1 MYKIEF
7 APLQGYTDAIYRTM
21 HNKVFGGINSYYSPF
36 IRLEKGE
43 VRQKDIKDI
52 LPENNENINLVPQI
66 IVNSNEEFLKLT
78 ELVCNLGYKR
88 IDINMG
94 CPFPLQ
100 TKKGRGAALLQN
112 TNHLEDIVESINSI
126 NDIDF
131 SIKMRLGM
139 DSAEDAKGAL
149 EIINKAK
156 LHHLTIHPRIA
167 KQQYKGEIDYQT
179 FDYIY
184 QNCLHPIIYNGDI
197 LSQEDIYNIINIYPK
212 IAKFAG
218 AGTIVPITGFANSV
232 VAPAIDA
239 KSEGIMIG
247 RGLLAKPYLAMEL
260 NKTIRLSV
268 SERLSMIM
276 KLHDAIYDHYSSVM
290 QGEHQLLLKMKTFW
304 EYLDEEIGKKPYKA
318 IKKSVNI
325 KKYELAIRLIGSY

>member
-78 ELVCNLGYKR
+78 ESVCNLGYKR

-100 TKKGRGAALLQN
+100 TKKGRGAAILQN
-112 TNHLEDIVESINSI
+112 TKHLEDIVESINSI

-212 IAKFAG
+212 IEA
-218 AGTIVPITGFANSV
+218 
-232 VAPAIDA
+232 
-239 KSEGIMIG
+239 IMIG

>member
-7 APLQGYTDAIYRTM
+7 APLQGYTDAIYRTI

-78 ELVCNLGYKR
+78 ESVCKLGYKR

-112 TNHLEDIVESINSI
+112 TKHLEDIVESINSI

-156 LHHLTIHPRIA
+156 LHHITIHPRIA

-212 IAKFAG
+212 I
-218 AGTIVPITGFANSV
+218 
-232 VAPAIDA
+232 
-239 KSEGIMIG
+239 EGIMIG

>member
-78 ELVCNLGYKR
+78 ESVSNLGYKR

-112 TNHLEDIVESINSI
+112 TKHLEDIVESINSI

-212 IAKFAG
+212 I
-218 AGTIVPITGFANSV
+218 
-232 VAPAIDA
+232 
-239 KSEGIMIG
+239 EGIMIG

>member
-78 ELVCNLGYKR
+78 ESVCNLGYKR

-112 TNHLEDIVESINSI
+112 TKHLEDIVESINSI

-212 IAKFAG
+212 I
-218 AGTIVPITGFANSV
+218 
-232 VAPAIDA
+232 
-239 KSEGIMIG
+239 EGIMIG

-318 IKKSVNI
+318 IKQSVDI

>member
-7 APLQGYTDAIYRTM
+7 APLQGYTDAIYRTI
-21 HNKVFGGINSYYSPF
+21 HNKVFGGINCYYSPF

-78 ELVCNLGYKR
+78 ESVCNLGYKR

-112 TNHLEDIVESINSI
+112 TKHLEDIVESINSI

-212 IAKFAG
+212 I
-218 AGTIVPITGFANSV
+218 
-232 VAPAIDA
+232 
-239 KSEGIMIG
+239 EGIMIG

>member
-7 APLQGYTDAIYRTM
+7 APLQGYTDAIYRTI
-21 HNKVFGGINSYYSPF
+21 HNKVFGGINCYYSPF

-78 ELVCNLGYKR
+78 ESVCNLGYKR

-100 TKKGRGAALLQN
+100 TKKGRGAAILQN
-112 TNHLEDIVESINSI
+112 TKHLENIVESINSI

-212 IAKFAG
+212 I
-218 AGTIVPITGFANSV
+218 
-232 VAPAIDA
+232 
-239 KSEGIMIG
+239 EGIMIG

>member
-78 ELVCNLGYKR
+78 ESVCNLGYKR

-212 IAKFAG
+212 I
-218 AGTIVPITGFANSV
+218 
-232 VAPAIDA
+232 
-239 KSEGIMIG
+239 EGVMIG

>member
-7 APLQGYTDAIYRTM
+7 APLQGYTDAIYRTI

-66 IVNSNEEFLKLT
+66 IVNSNEEFLKLM
-78 ELVCNLGYKR
+78 ESVSNLGYKR

-100 TKKGRGAALLQN
+100 TKKGRGAAILQN
-112 TNHLEDIVESINSI
+112 TKHLENIVESINSI

-212 IAKFAG
+212 I
-218 AGTIVPITGFANSV
+218 
-232 VAPAIDA
+232 
-239 KSEGIMIG
+239 EGIMIG

>member
-66 IVNSNEEFLKLT
+66 IVNSNVEFLKLT
-78 ELVCNLGYKR
+78 ESVSNLGYKR

-100 TKKGRGAALLQN
+100 TKKGRGAAILQN
-112 TNHLEDIVESINSI
+112 TKHLEDIVESINSI

-149 EIINKAK
+149 EVINKAK

-212 IAKFAG
+212 IEA
-218 AGTIVPITGFANSV
+218 
-232 VAPAIDA
+232 
-239 KSEGIMIG
+239 IMIG

>member
-43 VRQKDIKDI
+43 VREKDIKDI

-112 TNHLEDIVESINSI
+112 TKHLEDIVESINSI

-212 IAKFAG
+212 I
-218 AGTIVPITGFANSV
+218 
-232 VAPAIDA
+232 
-239 KSEGIMIG
+239 EGIMIG

>member
-21 HNKVFGGINSYYSPF
+21 HNKVFGGINCYYSPF

-78 ELVCNLGYKR
+78 ESVCNLGYKR

-100 TKKGRGAALLQN
+100 TKKGRGAAILQN
-112 TNHLEDIVESINSI
+112 TKHLEDIVESINSI

-212 IAKFAG
+212 I
-218 AGTIVPITGFANSV
+218 
-232 VAPAIDA
+232 
-239 KSEGIMIG
+239 EGIMIG

>member
-7 APLQGYTDAIYRTM
+7 APLQGYTDAIYRTI
-21 HNKVFGGINSYYSPF
+21 HNKVFGGINCYYSPF

-52 LPENNENINLVPQI
+52 FPENNEDINLVPQI

-78 ELVCNLGYKR
+78 ESVCNLGYKR

-100 TKKGRGAALLQN
+100 TKKGRGAAILQN
-112 TNHLEDIVESINSI
+112 TKHLEDIVESINSI

-139 DSAEDAKGAL
+139 DSAEEAKGAL

-156 LHHLTIHPRIA
+156 LHHITIHPRIA

-212 IAKFAG
+212 I
-218 AGTIVPITGFANSV
+218 
-232 VAPAIDA
+232 
-239 KSEGIMIG
+239 EGIMIG

>member
-21 HNKVFGGINSYYSPF
+21 HNKVFGGINCYYSPF

-52 LPENNENINLVPQI
+52 FPENNEDINLVPQI

-78 ELVCNLGYKR
+78 ESVCNLGYNR

-100 TKKGRGAALLQN
+100 TKKGRGAAILQN
-112 TNHLEDIVESINSI
+112 TKHLEDIVESINSI

-212 IAKFAG
+212 I
-218 AGTIVPITGFANSV
+218 
-232 VAPAIDA
+232 
-239 KSEGIMIG
+239 EGIMIG
-247 RGLLAKPYLAMEL
+247 RGAQGNPWIFRRINHYLATGEMLDKPNPIEIKQMIIKHARLQYEIKGEYTGVREMRKHIAWYTQGLKNSAALRNDVNKIETMDEL
-260 NKTIRLSV
+260 IRFINENPCLT
-268 SERLSMIM
+268 M
-276 KLHDAIYDHYSSVM
+276 
-290 QGEHQLLLKMKTFW
+290 
-304 EYLDEEIGKKPYKA
+304 
-318 IKKSVNI
+318 
-325 KKYELAIRLIGSY
+325 

>member
-21 HNKVFGGINSYYSPF
+21 HNKVFGGINCYYSPF

-66 IVNSNEEFLKLT
+66 IVNSNEEFLKLM
-78 ELVCNLGYKR
+78 ESVSNLGYKR

-112 TNHLEDIVESINSI
+112 TKHLEDIVESINSI

-212 IAKFAG
+212 I
-218 AGTIVPITGFANSV
+218 
-232 VAPAIDA
+232 
-239 KSEGIMIG
+239 EGIMIG
-247 RGLLAKPYLAMEL
+247 RGLLAKPYIAMEL

>member
-1 MYKIEF
+1 MLLHESVDEF
-7 APLQGYTDAIYRTM
+7 
-21 HNKVFGGINSYYSPF
+21 
-36 IRLEKGE
+36 
-43 VRQKDIKDI
+43 I
-52 LPENNENINLVPQI
+52 L
-66 IVNSNEEFLKLT
+66 T
-78 ELVCNLGYKR
+78 
-88 IDINMG
+88 
-94 CPFPLQ
+94 
-100 TKKGRGAALLQN
+100 
-112 TNHLEDIVESINSI
+112 LEDIVESINSI

-212 IAKFAG
+212 I
-218 AGTIVPITGFANSV
+218 
-232 VAPAIDA
+232 
-239 KSEGIMIG
+239 EGIMIG

>member
-78 ELVCNLGYKR
+78 ESVCNLGYKR

-156 LHHLTIHPRIA
+156 LHHITIHPRIA

-212 IAKFAG
+212 I
-218 AGTIVPITGFANSV
+218 
-232 VAPAIDA
+232 
-239 KSEGIMIG
+239 EGIMIG

>member
-7 APLQGYTDAIYRTM
+7 APLQGYTDAIYRTI

-78 ELVCNLGYKR
+78 ESVSNLGYKR

-212 IAKFAG
+212 I
-218 AGTIVPITGFANSV
+218 
-232 VAPAIDA
+232 
-239 KSEGIMIG
+239 EGIMIG

>member
-7 APLQGYTDAIYRTM
+7 APLQGYTDAIYRTI

-78 ELVCNLGYKR
+78 ESVSNLGYKR

-100 TKKGRGAALLQN
+100 TKKGRGAAILQN
-112 TNHLEDIVESINSI
+112 TKHLEDIVESINSI

-156 LHHLTIHPRIA
+156 LHHITIHPRIA

-212 IAKFAG
+212 I
-218 AGTIVPITGFANSV
+218 
-232 VAPAIDA
+232 
-239 KSEGIMIG
+239 EGVMIG

>member
-78 ELVCNLGYKR
+78 ESVCNLGYKR

-112 TNHLEDIVESINSI
+112 TKHLEDIVESINSI

-212 IAKFAG
+212 I
-218 AGTIVPITGFANSV
+218 
-232 VAPAIDA
+232 
-239 KSEGIMIG
+239 EGVMIG

>member
-78 ELVCNLGYKR
+78 ESVSNLGYKC

-112 TNHLEDIVESINSI
+112 TKHLEDIVESINSI

-156 LHHLTIHPRIA
+156 LHHITIHPRIA

-212 IAKFAG
+212 I
-218 AGTIVPITGFANSV
+218 
-232 VAPAIDA
+232 
-239 KSEGIMIG
+239 EGIMIG

>member
-21 HNKVFGGINSYYSPF
+21 HNKVFGGINCYYSSF

-52 LPENNENINLVPQI
+52 FPENNEDINLVPQI

-78 ELVCNLGYKR
+78 ESVSNLGYKR

-112 TNHLEDIVESINSI
+112 TKHLEDIVESINSI

-212 IAKFAG
+212 I
-218 AGTIVPITGFANSV
+218 
-232 VAPAIDA
+232 
-239 KSEGIMIG
+239 EGIMIG

>member
-7 APLQGYTDAIYRTM
+7 APLQGYTDAIYRTI

-52 LPENNENINLVPQI
+52 LPVNNENINLVPQI

-78 ELVCNLGYKR
+78 ESVCNLGYKR

-212 IAKFAG
+212 I
-218 AGTIVPITGFANSV
+218 
-232 VAPAIDA
+232 
-239 KSEGIMIG
+239 EGIMIG

>member
-78 ELVCNLGYKR
+78 ESVCNLGYKR

-100 TKKGRGAALLQN
+100 TKKGRGAAILQN
-112 TNHLEDIVESINSI
+112 TKHLENIVESINSI

-167 KQQYKGEIDYQT
+167 KQQYKGEIDYQI

-212 IAKFAG
+212 I
-218 AGTIVPITGFANSV
+218 
-232 VAPAIDA
+232 
-239 KSEGIMIG
+239 EGIMIG

>member
-78 ELVCNLGYKR
+78 ESVSNLGYKR

-197 LSQEDIYNIINIYPK
+197 LSKEDIYNIINIYPK
-212 IAKFAG
+212 I
-218 AGTIVPITGFANSV
+218 
-232 VAPAIDA
+232 
-239 KSEGIMIG
+239 EGIMIG

>member
-7 APLQGYTDAIYRTM
+7 APLQGYTDAIYRTI
-21 HNKVFGGINSYYSPF
+21 HNKVFGGINCYYSPF

-78 ELVCNLGYKR
+78 ESVSNLGYKR

-156 LHHLTIHPRIA
+156 LHHITIHPRIA

-212 IAKFAG
+212 I
-218 AGTIVPITGFANSV
+218 
-232 VAPAIDA
+232 
-239 KSEGIMIG
+239 EGIMIG

-290 QGEHQLLLKMKTFW
+290 QGEHQLLFKMKTFW

>member
-212 IAKFAG
+212 I
-218 AGTIVPITGFANSV
+218 
-232 VAPAIDA
+232 
-239 KSEGIMIG
+239 EGIMIG

>member
-21 HNKVFGGINSYYSPF
+21 HNKVFGGINCYYSPF

-78 ELVCNLGYKR
+78 ESVCNLGYKR

-100 TKKGRGAALLQN
+100 TKKGRGAAILQN
-112 TNHLEDIVESINSI
+112 TKHLEDIVESINSI

-156 LHHLTIHPRIA
+156 LHHITIHPRIA

-212 IAKFAG
+212 I
-218 AGTIVPITGFANSV
+218 
-232 VAPAIDA
+232 
-239 KSEGIMIG
+239 EGIMIG

>member
-7 APLQGYTDAIYRTM
+7 APLQGYTDAIYRTI

-78 ELVCNLGYKR
+78 ESVSNLGYKR

-112 TNHLEDIVESINSI
+112 TRHLETIVESINSI

-139 DSAEDAKGAL
+139 DSAEEAKGAL

-156 LHHLTIHPRIA
+156 LHHITIHPRIA

-212 IAKFAG
+212 I
-218 AGTIVPITGFANSV
+218 
-232 VAPAIDA
+232 
-239 KSEGIMIG
+239 EGIMIG

>member
-21 HNKVFGGINSYYSPF
+21 HNKVFGGINCYYSPF

-78 ELVCNLGYKR
+78 ESVSNLGYKR

-100 TKKGRGAALLQN
+100 TKKGRGAAILQN
-112 TNHLEDIVESINSI
+112 TKHLEDIVESINSI

-156 LHHLTIHPRIA
+156 LHHITIHPRIA

-212 IAKFAG
+212 I
-218 AGTIVPITGFANSV
+218 
-232 VAPAIDA
+232 
-239 KSEGIMIG
+239 EGIMIG

>member
-21 HNKVFGGINSYYSPF
+21 HNKVFGGINCYYSPF

-78 ELVCNLGYKR
+78 ESVSNLGYKR

-100 TKKGRGAALLQN
+100 TKKGRGAAILQN
-112 TNHLEDIVESINSI
+112 TKHLENIVESINSI

-156 LHHLTIHPRIA
+156 LHHITIHPRIA

-212 IAKFAG
+212 I
-218 AGTIVPITGFANSV
+218 
-232 VAPAIDA
+232 
-239 KSEGIMIG
+239 EGIMIG

>member
-7 APLQGYTDAIYRTM
+7 APLQGYTDAIYRTI
-21 HNKVFGGINSYYSPF
+21 HNKVFGGINCYYSPF

-52 LPENNENINLVPQI
+52 FPENNEDINLVPQI

-78 ELVCNLGYKR
+78 ESVCNLGYKR

-100 TKKGRGAALLQN
+100 TKKGRGAAILQN
-112 TNHLEDIVESINSI
+112 TKHLEDIVESINSI

-156 LHHLTIHPRIA
+156 LHHITIHPRIA

-212 IAKFAG
+212 I
-218 AGTIVPITGFANSV
+218 
-232 VAPAIDA
+232 
-239 KSEGIMIG
+239 EGIMIG

>member
-100 TKKGRGAALLQN
+100 TKKGRGAAILQN
-112 TNHLEDIVESINSI
+112 TKHLEDIVESINSI

-156 LHHLTIHPRIA
+156 LHHITIHPRIA

-212 IAKFAG
+212 I
-218 AGTIVPITGFANSV
+218 
-232 VAPAIDA
+232 
-239 KSEGIMIG
+239 EGIMIG

>member
-7 APLQGYTDAIYRTM
+7 APLQGYTDAIYRTI
-21 HNKVFGGINSYYSPF
+21 HNKVFGGINCYYSPF

-66 IVNSNEEFLKLT
+66 IVNNNEEFLKLT
-78 ELVCNLGYKR
+78 ESVCNLGYKR

-112 TNHLEDIVESINSI
+112 TKHLEDIVESINSI

-156 LHHLTIHPRIA
+156 LHHITIHPRIA

-212 IAKFAG
+212 I
-218 AGTIVPITGFANSV
+218 
-232 VAPAIDA
+232 
-239 KSEGIMIG
+239 EGVMIG

>member
-66 IVNSNEEFLKLT
+66 IVNSNEEFLKLM
-78 ELVCNLGYKR
+78 ESVSNLGYKR
-88 IDINMG
+88 ININMG

-100 TKKGRGAALLQN
+100 TKKGRGAAILQN
-112 TNHLEDIVESINSI
+112 TKHLEDIVESINSI

-212 IAKFAG
+212 I
-218 AGTIVPITGFANSV
+218 
-232 VAPAIDA
+232 
-239 KSEGIMIG
+239 EGVMIG

>member
-78 ELVCNLGYKR
+78 ESVCNLGYKR

-112 TNHLEDIVESINSI
+112 TNHLEDIVESINLI

-156 LHHLTIHPRIA
+156 LHHITIHPRIA

-212 IAKFAG
+212 I
-218 AGTIVPITGFANSV
+218 
-232 VAPAIDA
+232 
-239 KSEGIMIG
+239 EGIMIG

>member
-7 APLQGYTDAIYRTM
+7 APLQGYTDAIYRTI

-78 ELVCNLGYKR
+78 ESVCNLGYKR

-112 TNHLEDIVESINSI
+112 TKHLEDIVESINSI

-156 LHHLTIHPRIA
+156 LHHITIHPRIA

-212 IAKFAG
+212 I
-218 AGTIVPITGFANSV
+218 
-232 VAPAIDA
+232 D
-239 KSEGIMIG
+239 GIMIG

>member
-7 APLQGYTDAIYRTM
+7 APLQGYTDAIYRTI
-21 HNKVFGGINSYYSPF
+21 HNKVFGGINCYYSPF

-78 ELVCNLGYKR
+78 ESVSNLGYKR

-112 TNHLEDIVESINSI
+112 TRHLETIVESINSI

-212 IAKFAG
+212 I
-218 AGTIVPITGFANSV
+218 
-232 VAPAIDA
+232 
-239 KSEGIMIG
+239 EGIMIG

-276 KLHDAIYDHYSSVM
+276 KLQDAIYDYYSSVM

>member
-7 APLQGYTDAIYRTM
+7 APLQGYTDAIYRTI
-21 HNKVFGGINSYYSPF
+21 HNKVFGGINCYYSPF

-78 ELVCNLGYKR
+78 ESVCNLGYKR

-156 LHHLTIHPRIA
+156 LHHITIHPRIA

-212 IAKFAG
+212 I
-218 AGTIVPITGFANSV
+218 
-232 VAPAIDA
+232 
-239 KSEGIMIG
+239 EGIMIG

>member
-7 APLQGYTDAIYRTM
+7 APLQGYTDAIYRTI

-78 ELVCNLGYKR
+78 ESVSNLGYKR

-112 TNHLEDIVESINSI
+112 TKHLEDIVESINSI

-156 LHHLTIHPRIA
+156 LHHITIHPRIA

-212 IAKFAG
+212 I
-218 AGTIVPITGFANSV
+218 
-232 VAPAIDA
+232 
-239 KSEGIMIG
+239 EGIMIG

>member
-78 ELVCNLGYKR
+78 ESVCNLGYKR

-100 TKKGRGAALLQN
+100 TKKGRGAAILQN
-112 TNHLEDIVESINSI
+112 TKHLEDIVESINSI

-139 DSAEDAKGAL
+139 DSVEDAKGAL

-212 IAKFAG
+212 I
-218 AGTIVPITGFANSV
+218 
-232 VAPAIDA
+232 
-239 KSEGIMIG
+239 EGIMIG